1 MGKQRVTIYYA
12 CDFETTVYEGQ
23 ERTDVWAAGYVQLY
37 TEHPVIH
44 NNIDTFF
51 MK

>member
-1 MGKQRVTIYYA
+1 MRQRQQRFFA

-23 ERTDVWAAGYVQLY
+23 SRTDVWSAGYIELY
-37 TEHPVIH
+37 TDCPIIH

-51 MK
+51 TR

>member
-1 MGKQRVTIYYA
+1 MKSRATRYYA

-23 ERTDVWAAGYVQLY
+23 VRTDVWAAGCVELN
-37 TEHPVIH
+37 TEYPVIH

-51 MK
+51 GK